1 MKRTTTGK
9 NSFCWLEGTICECE
23 DEMRFKPTGISATDY
38 GTGIV
43 LTIGLNNTYSKQV
56 EQLVNGFN
64 TQKEYE
70 IREAKQKR
78 SLNSNSYMWTLA
90 DKLAEKLHS
99 TKEEI
104 YRIAVAN
111 VGVFTEIKVADVEA
125 AKRFK
130 QIWQHNGV
138 GWLTKTIN
146 ETTIQAYYGSSTYN
160 TQEMAR
166 LIDFLQDECKRQ
178 GIEVRPQWEVDA
190 MLTEWDK
197 RG

>member
-1 MKRTTTGK
+1 
-9 NSFCWLEGTICECE
+9 
-23 DEMRFKPTGISATDY
+23 MRFRINALNIANF

-78 SLNSNSYMWTLA
+78 SLDSNSYMWTLA
-90 DKLAEKLHS
+90 DKLAEKLRT

-104 YRIAVAN
+104 YKIAISH
-111 VGVFTEIKVADVEA
+111 VGVFEELEFTSKEA
-125 AKRFK
+125 MERFK
-130 QIWQHNGV
+130 RIWHQNGL
-138 GWLTKTIN
+138 GWLTKTIDD
-146 ETTIQAYYGSSTYN
+146 TTVLAYYGSSTYD
-160 TQEMAR
+160 TQQMAR
-166 LIDFLQDECKRQ
+166 LIDYIQEECKEQ
-178 GIEVRPQWEVDA
+178 GIETRPQWEVDA

>member
-1 MKRTTTGK
+1 
-9 NSFCWLEGTICECE
+9 
-23 DEMRFKPTGISATDY
+23 MRFKPTAINVSNF

-43 LTIGLNNTYSKQV
+43 LNIGLNNTYSKQV

-197 RG
+197 MG

>member
-1 MKRTTTGK
+1 
-9 NSFCWLEGTICECE
+9 
-23 DEMRFKPTGISATDY
+23 MRFKATAITATNC

-43 LTIGLNNTYSKQV
+43 LNIGIPITYGKQIESV
-56 EQLVNGFN
+56 IQGFTPQN
-64 TQKEYE
+64 EYE
-70 IREAKQKR
+70 LKPYKQKR
-78 SLNSNSYMWTLA
+78 SLSANALA
-90 DKLAEKLHS
+90 WVYCDKLAEKLHS

-111 VGVFTEIKVADVEA
+111 VGVFTEIKVADAEA
-125 AKRFK
+125 AKRFR

-178 GIEVRPQWEVDA
+178 GIEIRTKEEVES
-190 MLTEWDK
+190 MLREWGK
-197 RG
+197 G

>member
-1 MKRTTTGK
+1 MTRIRFNALDVVDMGVGIILKINVPTKYK
-9 NSFCWLEGTICECE
+9 NAVQTIL
-23 DEMRFKPTGISATDY
+23 DGFKAGNEYDIEPH
-38 GTGIV
+38 
-43 LTIGLNNTYSKQV
+43 
-56 EQLVNGFN
+56 
-64 TQKEYE
+64 KE
-70 IREAKQKR
+70 KR
-78 SLNSNSYMWTLA
+78 SLSANAIAWVYC

-111 VGVFTEIKVADVEA
+111 VGVFTEIKVADAEA

-138 GWLTKTIN
+138 GWLTRTIN

-166 LIDFLQDECKRQ
+166 LIDFLQDECRRQ
-178 GIEVRPQWEVDA
+178 GIEIRPKEEVEA
-190 MLTEWDK
+190 MLTEWGK

>member
-1 MKRTTTGK
+1 
-9 NSFCWLEGTICECE
+9 
-23 DEMRFKPTGISATDY
+23 MRFKPTGISATDY

-43 LTIGLNNTYSKQV
+43 LNVGEPHIYAKDIDA
-56 EQLVNGFN
+56 LVGGFKAGN
-64 TQKEYE
+64 EYE
-70 IREAKQKR
+70 LKPYKQKR
-78 SLNSNSYMWTLA
+78 SLSANALA
-90 DKLAEKLHS
+90 WVYCDKLAEKLHS

-111 VGVFTEIKVADVEA
+111 VGVFTEIKVADAEA

>member
-1 MKRTTTGK
+1 MKCRIMALNASK
-9 NSFCWLEGTICECE
+9 I
-23 DEMRFKPTGISATDY
+23 

-78 SLNSNSYMWTLA
+78 SLDSNSYMWTLA

-146 ETTIQAYYGSSTYN
+146 KTTIQAYYGSSTYN

-197 RG
+197 MG

>member
-1 MKRTTTGK
+1 
-9 NSFCWLEGTICECE
+9 
-23 DEMRFKPTGISATDY
+23 MRFRINALNMANF

-43 LTIGLNNTYSKQV
+43 LTIGLNTTYSKQV

-64 TQKEYE
+64 TKKEYE

>member
-1 MKRTTTGK
+1 MKCRIMALNASK
-9 NSFCWLEGTICECE
+9 I
-23 DEMRFKPTGISATDY
+23 

-43 LTIGLNNTYSKQV
+43 LTIGLNTTYSKQV

-111 VGVFTEIKVADVEA
+111 VGVFTEIKVADTEA

-138 GWLTKTIN
+138 
-146 ETTIQAYYGSSTYN
+146 
-160 TQEMAR
+160 
-166 LIDFLQDECKRQ
+166 D
-178 GIEVRPQWEVDA
+178 
-190 MLTEWDK
+190 
-197 RG
+197 

>member
-1 MKRTTTGK
+1 
-9 NSFCWLEGTICECE
+9 
-23 DEMRFKPTGISATDY
+23 MRFKATAITATNC

-43 LTIGLNNTYSKQV
+43 LNIGIPITYGKQIESV
-56 EQLVNGFN
+56 IQGFTPQN
-64 TQKEYE
+64 EYE
-70 IREAKQKR
+70 LKPYKQKR
-78 SLNSNSYMWTLA
+78 SLSANALA
-90 DKLAEKLHS
+90 WVYCDKLAEKLHS

-111 VGVFTEIKVADVEA
+111 VGVFTEIKVADAEA
-125 AKRFK
+125 AKRFR

>member
-1 MKRTTTGK
+1 MTR
-9 NSFCWLEGTICECE
+9 L
-23 DEMRFKPTGISATDY
+23 RFT
-38 GTGIV
+38 
-43 LTIGLNNTYSKQV
+43 GLNLRDTGVGLILHIGIPKKYLNAVQGIL
-56 EQLVNGFN
+56 ERFN
-64 TQKEYE
+64 ANYEYE
-70 IREAKQKR
+70 IKPYKEKR
-78 SLNSNSYMWTLA
+78 SLSANALA
-90 DKLAEKLHS
+90 WLYCDRLAEKLHS

-111 VGVFTEIKVADVEA
+111 VGVFTEIKVADAEA

-166 LIDFLQDECKRQ
+166 LIDFLQDECRRQ
-178 GIEVRPQWEVDA
+178 GIETRPQEEIDS
-190 MLTEWDK
+190 MLREWGE
-197 RG
+197 R

>member
-1 MKRTTTGK
+1 MRRTTAEK
-9 NSFCWLEGTICECE
+9 NSFGWWEGTICECE

-190 MLTEWDK
+190 LLKEWGK
-197 RG
+197 

>member
-1 MKRTTTGK
+1 MTR
-9 NSFCWLEGTICECE
+9 L
-23 DEMRFKPTGISATDY
+23 RFT
-38 GTGIV
+38 
-43 LTIGLNNTYSKQV
+43 GLNLTDTGVGLILHIGIPKKYLNAVQGIL
-56 EQLVNGFN
+56 ERFN
-64 TQKEYE
+64 ASFEYE
-70 IREAKQKR
+70 IKPYKEKR
-78 SLNSNSYMWTLA
+78 SLSANAIAWVYC

-111 VGVFTEIKVADVEA
+111 VGVFTEIKVADAEA

-130 QIWQHNGV
+130 RIWQHNGV

-178 GIEVRPQWEVDA
+178 GIETRPQEEIDS
-190 MLTEWDK
+190 MLREWGE
-197 RG
+197 R

>member
-1 MKRTTTGK
+1 
-9 NSFCWLEGTICECE
+9 
-23 DEMRFKPTGISATDY
+23 MRFKATAITATNY

-43 LTIGLNNTYSKQV
+43 LNIGIPITYGKQIESV
-56 EQLVNGFN
+56 IASFTPQN
-64 TQKEYE
+64 EYE
-70 IREAKQKR
+70 LKPYKQKR
-78 SLNSNSYMWTLA
+78 SLSANALA
-90 DKLAEKLHS
+90 WVYCDKLAEKLHS

-111 VGVFTEIKVADVEA
+111 VGVFTEIKVADAEA
-125 AKRFK
+125 AKRFR

-178 GIEVRPQWEVDA
+178 GIEIRTKEEVES
-190 MLTEWDK
+190 MLREWGESNGK
-197 RG
+197 

>member
-1 MKRTTTGK
+1 MTR
-9 NSFCWLEGTICECE
+9 L
-23 DEMRFKPTGISATDY
+23 RFT
-38 GTGIV
+38 
-43 LTIGLNNTYSKQV
+43 GLNLSDTGVGLILHIGIPKKYLNAVQGIL
-56 EQLVNGFN
+56 ERFN
-64 TQKEYE
+64 ASYEYE
-70 IREAKQKR
+70 IKPYKQKR
-78 SLNSNSYMWTLA
+78 SLSANAIAWVYC

-111 VGVFTEIKVADVEA
+111 VGVFTEIKVADAEA

-178 GIEVRPQWEVDA
+178 GIETRPQEEIDS
-190 MLTEWDK
+190 MLREWGE
-197 RG
+197 R

>member
-1 MKRTTTGK
+1 
-9 NSFCWLEGTICECE
+9 
-23 DEMRFKPTGISATDY
+23 MRFKPTGISATDY

-43 LTIGLNNTYSKQV
+43 LNVGVPHIYAKDIDA
-56 EQLVNGFN
+56 LVGGF
-64 TQKEYE
+64 KAGIEYE
-70 IREAKQKR
+70 LKPYKAKR
-78 SLNSNSYMWTLA
+78 SLSANNYAWLLL

-111 VGVFTEIKVADVEA
+111 VGVFTEIKVSDAEA

-130 QIWQHNGV
+130 RIWQHNGV
-138 GWLTKTIN
+138 GWLTRTIN

-166 LIDFLQDECKRQ
+166 LIDFLQDECRRQ
-178 GIEVRPQWEVDA
+178 GIETRPQEEIDS
-190 MLTEWDK
+190 MLKEWSESSG
-197 RG
+197 R

>member
-1 MKRTTTGK
+1 MTR
-9 NSFCWLEGTICECE
+9 L
-23 DEMRFKPTGISATDY
+23 RFM
-38 GTGIV
+38 
-43 LTIGLNNTYSKQV
+43 GLNLTDTGVGLILHIGIPKKYLNAVQGIL
-56 EQLVNGFN
+56 ERFN
-64 TQKEYE
+64 ASFEYE
-70 IREAKQKR
+70 IKPYKEKR
-78 SLNSNSYMWTLA
+78 SLSANAIAWVYC

-111 VGVFTEIKVADVEA
+111 VGVFTEIKVADAEA

-130 QIWQHNGV
+130 RIWQHNGV

-166 LIDFLQDECKRQ
+166 LIDFLQDECRRQ
-178 GIEVRPQWEVDA
+178 GIETRPQEEIDS
-190 MLTEWDK
+190 MLREWGE
-197 RG
+197 R